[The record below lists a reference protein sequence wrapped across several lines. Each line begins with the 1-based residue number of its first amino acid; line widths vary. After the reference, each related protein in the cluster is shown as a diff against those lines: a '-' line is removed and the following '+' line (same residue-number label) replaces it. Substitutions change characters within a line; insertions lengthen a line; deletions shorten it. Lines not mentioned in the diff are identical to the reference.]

1 MGDKVPSLFDPWVE
15 WFEEWKEMMKE
26 NEDLE
31 RQSRENIVNFYRD
44 ELFQILNG
52 VSPMNVLSDNVRR
65 RLLKYGVLVK
75 TFKGAPGSTYFISQ
89 LGKEML
95 KDGKKLRS

>member
-15 WFEEWKEMMKE
+15 WFEEWKDGMMKE
-26 NEDLE
+26 NELE

-44 ELFQILNG
+44 ELIQILNG
-52 VSPMNVLSDNVRR
+52 ASPMTVLSDNVRK

-75 TFKGAPGSTYFISQ
+75 TFKGAPGSTYFLSQ

-95 KDGKKLRS
+95 KDGTKLRS